1 MRSEPSLL
9 DRYAGER
16 RRERAA
22 ADIAGT
28 YKAVAAGLTVGAG
41 GQVARFQ
48 NANGVIL
55 ELVGAQLGLAVS
67 LGSTGMTIALQ
78 AQ

>member
-1 MRSEPSLL
+1 LRSEPSLL

>member
-1 MRSEPSLL
+1 MYSTQFWLTT
-9 DRYAGER
+9 
-16 RRERAA
+16 
-22 ADIAGT
+22 IW
-28 YKAVAAGLTVGAG
+28 LTVGAG

-48 NANGVIL
+48 NASGVTL

-67 LGSTGMTIALQ
+67 LGSAGMTIGLQ